1 MKESDLYL
9 PVKQFLESQNYV
21 VKGEVQDCDVLA
33 VRENETPIIVEL
45 KLNLNL
51 DVILQAVE
59 RLSLSPKVYIGI
71 PKQCKILKRRRRY
84 IIKLL
89 KMLGLGLLVIH
100 LKKKTSKIE
109 VLLDPCVY
117 KPRQSKHRQERLLG
131 EFVRRIGDPNLG
143 GTAKRKG
150 IMTFY
155 RQQALAIA
163 GFLQQH
169 GPTKASQIAKILE
182 EPKTRNILYRD
193 VYGWFDRLGHGVY
206 ELSPRGKQELPQWKQ
221 KTQVKPNK

>member
-21 VKGEVQDCDVLA
+21 VKGEVQDCDALA

-71 PKQCKILKRRRRY
+71 PKQCKILKRRRRH

-100 LKKKTSKIE
+100 LKKKTSNVE
-109 VLLDPCVY
+109 VLLDPSEY
-117 KPRQSKHRQERLLG
+117 KPRQSKPRQERLLG

-143 GTAKRKG
+143 GTDKRKG
-150 IMTFY
+150 IMTYY

-163 GFLQQH
+163 NFLQEH
-169 GPTKASQIAKILE
+169 GPTRASHIAKILE

-206 ELSPRGKQELPQWKQ
+206 ELSPRGKRELPQWQ
-221 KTQVKPNK
+221 EKTASKTK